1 MKTIFS
7 SNEKLTEMFN
17 KQSQHFGKANSLFFE
32 GNILYSYGY
41 HYPLAIVNENYILI
55 NDIGYSVT
63 TSKHIAIARN
73 VTSNRKQI
81 LTSQI
86 ELNQV
91 LQEFEYLNRK
101 LSKARK
107 PQIYAKAIQELKQA
121 FDKNTSYL
129 SGFYVRS
136 KSMFSGLNFELV
148 KYPFASN
155 EQKEKLD
162 RISKIYFNS
171 LSYTI

>member
-1 MKTIFS
+1 MKTIYT
-7 SNEKLTEMFN
+7 SNTELTKAFN
-17 KQSQHFGKANSLFFE
+17 EQRQHFAKANSIYFE
-32 GNILYSYGY
+32 GNVLYSYGK
-41 HYPLAIVNENYILI
+41 HYPLAIIQDSYVLI
-55 NDIGYSVT
+55 NDTGYSVT
-63 TSKHIAIARN
+63 TGKHIGIAKAFIK
-73 VTSNRKQI
+73 NRKQI

-86 ELNQV
+86 DLGQI

-101 LSKARK
+101 LERARK

-121 FDKNTSYL
+121 FDENVAYL
-129 SGFYVRS
+129 GGFYIRS

>member
-1 MKTIFS
+1 MKTLFS
-7 SNEKLTEMFN
+7 SNEKLTELFN
-17 KQSQHFGKANSLFFE
+17 KQSQHFGKANNLFFE
-32 GNILYSYGY
+32 GNILYSYG
-41 HYPLAIVNENYILI
+41 HHDPLAIVNDTYILI
-55 NDIGYSVT
+55 NDTGYSVT

-86 ELNQV
+86 DLNQV

-107 PQIYAKAIQELKQA
+107 PQIYAKAIQELKKA
-121 FDKNTSYL
+121 FDENVEYL

-136 KSMFSGLNFELV
+136 KSIFSGLNFELV